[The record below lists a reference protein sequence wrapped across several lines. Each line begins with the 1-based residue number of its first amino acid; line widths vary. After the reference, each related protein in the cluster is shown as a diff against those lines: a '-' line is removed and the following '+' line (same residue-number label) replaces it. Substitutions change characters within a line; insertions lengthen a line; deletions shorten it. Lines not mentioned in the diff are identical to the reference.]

1 MVTEPTDFHDFDA
14 DDALEEVDLDGV
26 DFSALA
32 ELQQKMNQVNSIE
45 DPTEQKN
52 AAKALVRQLN
62 GEE

>member
-1 MVTEPTDFHDFDA
+1 MVTEPTDFHDFDT

>member
-14 DDALEEVDLDGV
+14 DDALEEVDLDVV

-32 ELQQKMNQVNSIE
+32 ELQQKMDVVNSIE